1 MFCPKCGT
9 KNEDTAKFCAACG
22 APLRSGQPTAA
33 NASASVTQAG
43 PRSQANLKNATTFI
57 AGHRIKLIAITAVAV
72 VAIAGVVLF
81 NLLGKSMPPQG
92 SFVFS
97 WGFGMYIDGDNIT
110 ITAVDLDGSE
120 SDVGSGAFVKE
131 GSYDGG
137 TIWKGSISGSDL
149 DAEAYIQIPDAA
161 LEGDVEGTWTLVL
174 VLVDAETGESQY
186 TSARY
191 QFNDDG
197 TLYIDN
203 VAGTN
208 PKANL
213 IENQTPHDNVE
224 DLEDVEGIERAAA
237 WHTTWREIADGKYSF
252 TILGNDYAV
261 TIDPTD

>member
-9 KNEDTAKFCAACG
+9 QNDDAAKFCANCG
-22 APLRSGQPTAA
+22 TSLNSGHTSADDQSALTPPKQPSSSKT
-33 NASASVTQAG
+33 S
-43 PRSQANLKNATTFI
+43 FI
-57 AGHRIKLIAITAVAV
+57 AKHRIKLIAITAVAV

-97 WGFGMYIDGDNIT
+97 WGFGMYINGENIT

-120 SDVGSGAFVKE
+120 SDVGSGAFVKV

-149 DAEAYIQIPDAA
+149 DAEACIQIPDAA

-174 VLVDAETGESQY
+174 ALVDAETGESQY

-203 VAGTN
+203 VVGTN

-213 IENQTPHDNVE
+213 IENQTPHD
-224 DLEDVEGIERAAA
+224 DVVALKDVDGVERATALRL
-237 WHTTWREIADGKYSF
+237 TWREIADGTYSF
-252 TILGNDYAV
+252 SLWGNDYAV